1 MHNFGDKRWREG
13 LVDDIRSQNEQNTR
27 IVGDSTKSVRAV
39 PIVQEMFN
47 ILADGPRMNDWTIH
61 FNNLFSEKIS
71 DKIRSSLSQLK
82 DDTSKWQRQRLQTR
96 FFETGGMEFSREYKA
111 WKQLI
116 VDELFFDIMNA
127 DRQKNVLKGHIDLLW
142 YEATCEVIRKGDV
155 YNPSGR
161 KYIPRVYFIN
171 SSTDKIGDAF
181 RVKSDNSEKYEVIIP
196 GSQKVLVRSVDG
208 ILSHINGDTIVH
220 LESDLTRCPDGDA
233 ESKVAIATFPMSH
246 YVNYRAVN
254 VQKSPYWCTF
264 AIGDARSSPHFMR
277 YSGLTGAAVNSMLI
291 NNYLGASLDIRN
303 VFSRKRVFDLS
314 QETNWSNDE
323 VVKRGTGANYGA
335 NGFLRPCFNFNLFVE
350 FLFTKQGR

>member
-1 MHNFGDKRWREG
+1 M
-13 LVDDIRSQNEQNTR
+13 
-27 IVGDSTKSVRAV
+27 
-39 PIVQEMFN
+39 
-47 ILADGPRMNDWTIH
+47 
-61 FNNLFSEKIS
+61 
-71 DKIRSSLSQLK
+71 
-82 DDTSKWQRQRLQTR
+82 
-96 FFETGGMEFSREYKA
+96 
-111 WKQLI
+111 
-116 VDELFFDIMNA
+116 
-127 DRQKNVLKGHIDLLW
+127 
-142 YEATCEVIRKGDV
+142 
-155 YNPSGR
+155 
-161 KYIPRVYFIN
+161 
-171 SSTDKIGDAF
+171 
-181 RVKSDNSEKYEVIIP
+181 IIP

-277 YSGLTGAAVNSMLI
+277 YSGLSGAAVNSMLI

>member
-127 DRQKNVLKGHIDLLW
+127 DRQKNVLKGHIDRLW

-171 SSTDKIGDAF
+171 SSTGTS
-181 RVKSDNSEKYEVIIP
+181 R
-196 GSQKVLVRSVDG
+196 LVMPS
-208 ILSHINGDTIVH
+208 
-220 LESDLTRCPDGDA
+220 
-233 ESKVAIATFPMSH
+233 ESKVTT
-246 YVNYRAVN
+246 
-254 VQKSPYWCTF
+254 QKNT
-264 AIGDARSSPHFMR
+264 R
-277 YSGLTGAAVNSMLI
+277 
-291 NNYLGASLDIRN
+291 
-303 VFSRKRVFDLS
+303 
-314 QETNWSNDE
+314 
-323 VVKRGTGANYGA
+323 
-335 NGFLRPCFNFNLFVE
+335 
-350 FLFTKQGR
+350 